1 MRKITCALLA
11 LLIVAALLPVSAA
24 AACDHSFYQ
33 AEAYKATCTE
43 DGYYILRCSE
53 CGYEE
58 KYVTEYAYGHNWVEF
73 SREPASCMSE
83 GMIAYRCGNCGEFGK
98 TETIPRKPH
107 SFGSWFVT
115 TPASCYDEGIK
126 TRECSYCGVTER
138 VSVPRTQHNYVFAY
152 VMSQPT
158 TTSEGYELYVCSIC
172 ETEYVKTLPKLSGG
186 TTVTPPPALTPEPT
200 QSPEPTETPDDK
212 SADKSSDK
220 ERAERTDGK
229 KGVNGKLG
237 KGTPGEANAATG
249 IEAPSAKD
257 SVPVWAIIMAAV
269 GVLAAI
275 AAGIVFFVRKRKR
288 S

>member
-11 LLIVAALLPVSAA
+11 LLVVAALLPVSAA

-43 DGYYILRCSE
+43 DGYYILRCSK

-138 VSVPRTQHNYVFAY
+138 ASIPRTQHNYVFAY

-237 KGTPGEANAATG
+237 NGTPGEANAATG

-275 AAGIVFFVRKRKR
+275 AAGIVYFVRKRKR